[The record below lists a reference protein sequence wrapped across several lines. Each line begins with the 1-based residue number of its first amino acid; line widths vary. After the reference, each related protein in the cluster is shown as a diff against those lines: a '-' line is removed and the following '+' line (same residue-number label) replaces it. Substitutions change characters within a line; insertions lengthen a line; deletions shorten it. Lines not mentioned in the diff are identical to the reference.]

1 MITTRAKDAPLTVE
15 RVEQALDKLAEIIVF
30 LGDDG
35 VNLLPIFERVEADL
49 ETMKAS
55 TDRLASVRERLKR
68 SKDRKEGRPS

>member
-1 MITTRAKDAPLTVE
+1 MITTRANDAPLTVE
-15 RVEQALDKLAEIIVF
+15 RVERALDKLAEIIVF

>member
-15 RVEQALDKLAEIIVF
+15 RVERALDKLAEIIVF

-68 SKDRKEGRPS
+68 SKDRKEGLPS

>member
-1 MITTRAKDAPLTVE
+1 MTVE